1 MQNEDM
7 IKGVLFDYDGV
18 IIDSSKQHQRSWEIL
33 AEENGF
39 ELPEGHFEKGF
50 GMKNVD
56 IIPTILGWTED
67 PEEIEFIS
75 LKKETI
81 YRRLLREEGPEL
93 LPGVLELLE
102 ELTAEEVPCAIASS
116 TERKNLEVGLG
127 LLGLRE
133 YFSVIISGDDV
144 EHGKPDPEAYLKAA
158 EGLGLEAVDCVVFE
172 DAPMGIRAGLTA
184 GAKVVGI
191 ATTNTPDDINEAHIV
206 ISNLTEINWRQL
218 KEELEARV

>member
-1 MQNEDM
+1 MLEPM

-18 IIDSSKQHQRSWEIL
+18 IIDSSKQHERSWEIL
-33 AEENGF
+33 AGEEGL

-56 IIPTILGWTED
+56 IIPNILGWTED

-81 YRRLLREEGPEL
+81 YRRLLREDGPTL
-93 LPGVLELLE
+93 IDGVLEFLE
-102 ELTAEEVPCAIASS
+102 DLKENEIPCAIASS

-127 LLGLRE
+127 LLGIRE

-144 EHGKPDPEAYLKAA
+144 ESGKPDPEPYLKAA
-158 EGLGLEAVDCVVFE
+158 AGLELEPIDCVVLE
-172 DAPMGIRAGLTA
+172 DAPAGITAGLTA
-184 GAKVVGI
+184 GSKVVGI
-191 ATTNTPDDINEAHIV
+191 ATTNAPEDISEAHIV
-206 ISNLTEINWRQL
+206 INSLTEISWSKL
-218 KEELEARV
+218 LELLEARV